1 MRSDVGV
8 CLKLVTLLVCHS
20 EMLLCLMLIGSVLVI
35 TTFFNAFICRNE
47 RGREMIGLVKDLLE
61 ITPTINSVKP

>member
-1 MRSDVGV
+1 
-8 CLKLVTLLVCHS
+8 
-20 EMLLCLMLIGSVLVI
+20 MLLCLMLVGSVLMI

-47 RGREMIGLVKDLLE
+47 RGREMIGLVKNLLE